1 MRKWKQRCSVILGL
15 TVLGFANLVEVVTP
29 FVETTKVYAQEK
41 EDGYSNSLKFSGT
54 ATTSKS
60 QVTYHDPMDLIQII
74 DLSGSLS
81 DSEFERANGVAGGRK
96 QQINDMI
103 YVIENKLTDEDHVM
117 LAFYGTNTE
126 DSYKIGDREGSDITR
141 LLTKKEAIDL
151 LKELN
156 SNEEVHSMS
165 LSSSLIYSYV
175 SPLLESKKYS
185 VSKNFPIGTGF
196 EDVYKAQPNRNKQVS
211 VLQFTDDWT
220 VSSGTNENIDTS
232 FADWAKSNAK
242 TFMTVIDSVNGRNTL
257 SVSQLEKAGHPNI
270 KVFTKLD
277 TPNRQEDIAKLFE
290 STALVVVNKTVKQKG
305 TVSISP
311 EADLTLTSA
320 ELVSPNGQKTPLTI
334 TNNTVSW
341 SGDLDNGSYTVNY
354 TFTGTPSVE
363 RSIRSSVTVD
373 GKKVDEKINTLRP
386 EKIAFE
392 TKYEEDPSLAA
403 GQEKEK
409 QAGSEGS
416 QLVSL
421 KDGKVISTTITKP
434 KVDRIVLRG
443 TKGSDVE
450 VKTEDIPFNTTYTE
464 DPELEIGQTK
474 VVTEGAVGQ
483 KEITKTYVT
492 QSGKRVGEPAITEKI
507 LKKAVDKVIAKGTKG
522 QDVDVAESDIAF
534 KTVYTED
541 PELEFGQEKI
551 VTEGVLGVKRTT
563 KTYVTQKG
571 VRTKDEPSIKEE
583 VLKEAV
589 DKVVARGSKPAV
601 ATKELDYKTTYVEDK
616 ESEAGKKT
624 VVTKGSKGH
633 EISTVT
639 HSFNS
644 ETGEVTANE
653 PKVEKTESVDEVIS
667 VGTKP
672 VVTTKDLD
680 YKTKYV
686 EDKES
691 EAGKKTVVTKGSKG
705 HETTT
710 ITYSFNSETG
720 EVTANEPKV
729 EKTESVDEVISVGT
743 KPVVTTKDLD
753 YKTKYVEDKESEAG
767 KKTVVTK
774 GSKGH
779 ETTTIT
785 YSFNSETGEVTANE
799 PKVEKTESVDEVIS
813 VGTKPKVEIM
823 ETEFKTEKRENK
835 DLKKGEEKIIQ
846 AGVKGRETITTTYYL
861 DPDTGEVKENKP
873 SLEKVDPVNEI
884 IEVGTQAEK
893 VLPNTGTSLSN
904 FLTLTG
910 MIGIV
915 LGISVIIYRKLNK
928 K

>member
-1 MRKWKQRCSVILGL
+1 MKKWKQRCSVILGL
-15 TVLGFANLVEVVTP
+15 AVLGFANLVEVVTP
-29 FVETTKVYAQEK
+29 FVEPTSVYAQEN
-41 EDGYSNSLKFSGT
+41 SNVNGNTLTFT
-54 ATTSKS
+54 AKSREEIIHTTEKKIK
-60 QVTYHDPMDLIQII
+60 PMDLLVVLDFSSSNTNNITKIFS
-74 DLSGSLS
+74 DLKSLAS
-81 DSEFERANGVAGGRK
+81 T
-96 QQINDMI
+96 
-103 YVIENKLTDEDHVM
+103 LTDKDQIW
-117 LAFYGTNTE
+117 LF
-126 DSYKIGDREGSDITR
+126 SYYINSSNSYTADRYEITSGKPLSKTVLIR
-141 LLTKKEAIDL
+141 LLEEASSISSLKDL
-151 LKELN
+151 LKKNGFNVNGDSFGKGFSEIY
-156 SNEEVHSMS
+156 NE
-165 LSSSLIYSYV
+165 YTGKKNSYV
-175 SPLLESKKYS
+175 ST
-185 VSKNFPIGTGF
+185 I
-196 EDVYKAQPNRNKQVS
+196 
-211 VLQFTDDWT
+211 QFTDEWQDD
-220 VSSGTNENIDTS
+220 EEIDVQY
-232 FADWAKSNAK
+232 ANWAKNHAK
-242 TFMTVIDSVNGRNTL
+242 TFYTVTYNANEGSHSV
-257 SVSQLEKAGHPNI
+257 EAMKAAGHNNI
-270 KVFTKLD
+270 FISDASTNELERQKAINAQFAKTAVEEIKEEKV
-277 TPNRQEDIAKLFE
+277 
-290 STALVVVNKTVKQKG
+290 SVKQKG
-305 TVSISP
+305 TVSITP

-341 SGDLDNGSYTVNY
+341 SGDLDNGSYTVHY

-450 VKTEDIPFNTTYTE
+450 VKTEDIPFNKTYTE

-492 QSGKRVGEPAITEKI
+492 QSGKRVGEPAVTEKI

-589 DKVVARGSKPAV
+589 DKVVARGSKSAV

-616 ESEAGKKT
+616 DSEAGKKT

-633 EISTVT
+633 ETSTVT
-639 HSFNS
+639 YSFNS

-653 PKVEKTESVDEVIS
+653 PKVEKTESVAEVIS
-667 VGTKP
+667 VGTKS

-680 YKTKYV
+680 YKTTYV

-774 GSKGH
+774 GRKGH
-779 ETTTIT
+779 ERTTVT

-799 PKVEKTESVDEVIS
+799 PKVEKTESVAEVIS

-873 SLEKVDPVNEI
+873 TLEKVDPVNEI

>member
-29 FVETTKVYAQEK
+29 FVETTKVYAQEN
-41 EDGYSNSLKFSGT
+41 SNVNGNTLTFT
-54 ATTSKS
+54 AKSREEINRTTEKKIK
-60 QVTYHDPMDLIQII
+60 PMDLLVLLDFSPSNNSNITKMFS
-74 DLSGSLS
+74 DLKSLVS
-81 DSEFERANGVAGGRK
+81 TMS
-96 QQINDMI
+96 
-103 YVIENKLTDEDHVM
+103 DEDQIWLFSYDM
-117 LAFYGTNTE
+117 NFK
-126 DSYKIGDREGSDITR
+126 DSYKAKRSEIASGKPMNKKNLIN
-141 LLTKKEAIDL
+141 LLEN
-151 LKELN
+151 KEL
-156 SNEEVHSMS
+156 SF
-165 LSSSLIYSYV
+165 LSRDTAAYKFKDLFKTEGWNVSGDSIGKDFSEIYNNYSGKKNSYV
-175 SPLLESKKYS
+175 ST
-185 VSKNFPIGTGF
+185 I
-196 EDVYKAQPNRNKQVS
+196 
-211 VLQFTDDWT
+211 QFTDEWQGD
-220 VSSGTNENIDTS
+220 EKIDVQY
-232 FADWAKSNAK
+232 ANWAKNHAK
-242 TFMTVIDSVNGRNTL
+242 TFYTVTYNANESSYSV
-257 SVSQLEKAGHPNI
+257 EAMKAAGHNNI
-270 KVFTKLD
+270 FISGYST
-277 TPNRQEDIAKLFE
+277 NESERQKAINAQFAK
-290 STALVVVNKTVKQKG
+290 TAVEEIKEETVSVKQKG
-305 TVSISP
+305 TVSIIP

-392 TKYEEDPSLAA
+392 TKYEEDSSLAT

-492 QSGKRVGEPAITEKI
+492 QSGKRVGDPAVTEKI

-583 VLKEAV
+583 VVKEAV
-589 DKVVARGSKPAV
+589 DKVVARGSKSAV
-601 ATKELDYKTTYVEDK
+601 ATKE
-616 ESEAGKKT
+616 
-624 VVTKGSKGH
+624 
-633 EISTVT
+633 
-639 HSFNS
+639 
-644 ETGEVTANE
+644 
-653 PKVEKTESVDEVIS
+653 
-667 VGTKP
+667 
-672 VVTTKDLD
+672 LD

-705 HETTT
+705 HETST

-720 EVTANEPKV
+720 EVTASEPKV
-729 EKTESVDEVISVGT
+729 EKN
-743 KPVVTTKDLD
+743 K
-753 YKTKYVEDKESEAG
+753 
-767 KKTVVTK
+767 
-774 GSKGH
+774 
-779 ETTTIT
+779 
-785 YSFNSETGEVTANE
+785 
-799 PKVEKTESVDEVIS
+799 SVDEVIS
-813 VGTKPKVEIM
+813 VGTKPKVEM
-823 ETEFKTEKRENK
+823 RETEFKTEKRENK

-846 AGVKGRETITTTYYL
+846 VGVKGKETITTTYSL
-861 DPDTGEVKENKP
+861 NPDTGEVKENKP

-884 IEVGTQAEK
+884 IEVGTKVEK

-910 MIGIV
+910 IVGIA

>member
-1 MRKWKQRCSVILGL
+1 MRKWKQSCSVILGL

-29 FVETTKVYAQEK
+29 FVETTKVYAQEN
-41 EDGYSNSLKFSGT
+41 SNVNGNTLTFT
-54 ATTSKS
+54 AKSREEINRTTEKKIK
-60 QVTYHDPMDLIQII
+60 PMDLLVVL
-74 DLSGSLS
+74 DFSGSNS
-81 DSEFERANGVAGGRK
+81 DNITKMFSDLKSLVST
-96 QQINDMI
+96 MS
-103 YVIENKLTDEDHVM
+103 DEDQIWLFSYDM
-117 LAFYGTNTE
+117 NEA
-126 DSYKIGDREGSDITR
+126 DSYKAKKSEIASGKPMNKKNLINLLENKKLSFSFLGSTAAYKFKDLFRTEGWNVTEESIGKDFSEIYNNYSG
-141 LLTKKEAIDL
+141 KK
-151 LKELN
+151 N
-156 SNEEVHSMS
+156 
-165 LSSSLIYSYV
+165 SYV
-175 SPLLESKKYS
+175 ST
-185 VSKNFPIGTGF
+185 I
-196 EDVYKAQPNRNKQVS
+196 
-211 VLQFTDDWT
+211 QFTDEWMISET
-220 VSSGTNENIDTS
+220 IDIQYAT
-232 FADWAKSNAK
+232 WAKNHAK
-242 TFMTVIDSVNGRNTL
+242 TFYTVTYNANESSRSVEVMRA
-257 SVSQLEKAGHPNI
+257 AGHNNI
-270 KVFTKLD
+270 FISNAST
-277 TPNRQEDIAKLFE
+277 NE
-290 STALVVVNKTVKQKG
+290 STNESERQKAINAQFAKTAVEEIKEEKVSVKQKG

-392 TKYEEDPSLAA
+392 TKYEEEPSLAA

-492 QSGKRVGEPAITEKI
+492 QSGKRVGDPAVTEKI

-551 VTEGVLGVKRTT
+551 VTEGVVGVKRTT

-589 DKVVARGSKPAV
+589 DKVVARGSKSAV
-601 ATKELDYKTTYVEDK
+601 ATKE
-616 ESEAGKKT
+616 
-624 VVTKGSKGH
+624 
-633 EISTVT
+633 
-639 HSFNS
+639 
-644 ETGEVTANE
+644 
-653 PKVEKTESVDEVIS
+653 
-667 VGTKP
+667 
-672 VVTTKDLD
+672 
-680 YKTKYV
+680 
-686 EDKES
+686 
-691 EAGKKTVVTKGSKG
+691 
-705 HETTT
+705 
-710 ITYSFNSETG
+710 
-720 EVTANEPKV
+720 
-729 EKTESVDEVISVGT
+729 
-743 KPVVTTKDLD
+743 LD

-884 IEVGTQAEK
+884 IEVGTKAEK

>member
-1 MRKWKQRCSVILGL
+1 MKKWKQRCSVILGL
-15 TVLGFANLVEVVTP
+15 AVLGFANLVEVVTP
-29 FVETTKVYAQEK
+29 LVETTRVYAQEN
-41 EDGYSNSLKFSGT
+41 SNVNGNTLTFTAKSREEINRTTEKKLK
-54 ATTSKS
+54 
-60 QVTYHDPMDLIQII
+60 PMDLLVVL
-74 DLSGSLS
+74 DFSGSNRGNITKIFLDLKSLVSTMSDEDQIWLFSYDENQS
-81 DSEFERANGVAGGRK
+81 DSYKAQRSEIASGKPMNK
-96 QQINDMI
+96 KNLIKLL
-103 YVIENKLTDEDHVM
+103 ENEQPDTFKALFKKEDWNV
-117 LAFYGTNTE
+117 TE
-126 DSYKIGDREGSDITR
+126 DSIGKGFSEIYDNYSG
-141 LLTKKEAIDL
+141 KK
-151 LKELN
+151 N
-156 SNEEVHSMS
+156 
-165 LSSSLIYSYV
+165 SYV
-175 SPLLESKKYS
+175 ST
-185 VSKNFPIGTGF
+185 I
-196 EDVYKAQPNRNKQVS
+196 
-211 VLQFTDDWT
+211 QFTDGWVNDET
-220 VSSGTNENIDTS
+220 IDVKYAT
-232 FADWAKSNAK
+232 WAKNHAK
-242 TFMTVIDSVNGRNTL
+242 TFYTVTYDANEGSHSVE
-257 SVSQLEKAGHPNI
+257 SMKAAGHNNI
-270 KVFTKLD
+270 FISNASTNESERQKAINAQFAKTAVEEIKEEKV
-277 TPNRQEDIAKLFE
+277 
-290 STALVVVNKTVKQKG
+290 SVKQKG

-492 QSGKRVGEPAITEKI
+492 QSGKRVGEPVTTEKI

-534 KTVYTED
+534 KTIYTED

-551 VTEGVLGVKRTT
+551 VTEGVVGVKRTT

-589 DKVVARGSKPAV
+589 DKVVARGSKAAV
-601 ATKELDYKTTYVEDK
+601 ATKK
-616 ESEAGKKT
+616 
-624 VVTKGSKGH
+624 
-633 EISTVT
+633 
-639 HSFNS
+639 
-644 ETGEVTANE
+644 
-653 PKVEKTESVDEVIS
+653 
-667 VGTKP
+667 
-672 VVTTKDLD
+672 LD

-813 VGTKPKVEIM
+813 VGIKPKVEIR

-861 DPDTGEVKENKP
+861 DPDTGEVKEDKP

-884 IEVGTQAEK
+884 IEVGTKVEK

-910 MIGIV
+910 MTGIV

>member
-1 MRKWKQRCSVILGL
+1 MKKWKKRFSVILGL
-15 TVLGFANLVEVVTP
+15 AVLGFPNLVEVVTP

-54 ATTSKS
+54 TTTSKS

-165 LSSSLIYSYV
+165 LSSSLISSYV

-196 EDVYKAQPNRNKQVS
+196 EDVYKAQTNKNKQVS
-211 VLQFTDDWT
+211 VLQFTDDW
-220 VSSGTNENIDTS
+220 SSYYTHENIDTS

-242 TFMTVIDSVNGRNTL
+242 TFMTVIDSKDGKNTN
-257 SVSQLEKAGHPNI
+257 SYEQLVKAGHPNI

-290 STALVVVNKTVKQKG
+290 STALVVVNKTIKQKG

-450 VKTEDIPFNTTYTE
+450 VKTEDIPFKTTYTE

-492 QSGKRVGEPAITEKI
+492 QSGKRVGDPAVTEKI

-551 VTEGVLGVKRTT
+551 VTEGVVGVKRTT

-589 DKVVARGSKPAV
+589 DKVVARGSKSAV

-633 EISTVT
+633 ETSTVN
-639 HSFNS
+639 HSFNA

-672 VVTTKDLD
+672 VVTTKELD

-686 EDKES
+686 EDKDS

-729 EKTESVDEVISVGT
+729 EKTEPI
-743 KPVVTTKDLD
+743 
-753 YKTKYVEDKESEAG
+753 
-767 KKTVVTK
+767 
-774 GSKGH
+774 
-779 ETTTIT
+779 
-785 YSFNSETGEVTANE
+785 
-799 PKVEKTESVDEVIS
+799 DEVIS

-861 DPDTGEVKENKP
+861 DPDTGDVKENKP

-910 MIGIV
+910 IIGIA

>member
-1 MRKWKQRCSVILGL
+1 MKKWKKRFSVILGL
-15 TVLGFANLVEVVTP
+15 AVLGFPNLVEVVTP
-29 FVETTKVYAQEK
+29 FVETTKVYAQQK

-165 LSSSLIYSYV
+165 LSSSLISSYV

-185 VSKNFPIGTGF
+185 VSKNFPLGTGF
-196 EDVYKAQPNRNKQVS
+196 EDVYKAQSNRNKQVS

-220 VSSGTNENIDTS
+220 SISGTNENIDTS
-232 FADWAKSNAK
+232 FAEWAKKNAK

-290 STALVVVNKTVKQKG
+290 STALVVVNKTIKQKG
-305 TVSISP
+305 TVSINP

-334 TNNTVSW
+334 TKNTVSW

-392 TKYEEDPSLAA
+392 TKYEEDSSLAT

-474 VVTEGAVGQ
+474 VVTEGAIGQ
-483 KEITKTYVT
+483 KEITKTYIT
-492 QSGKRVGEPAITEKI
+492 QSGKRVGEPVSTEKI

-551 VTEGVLGVKRTT
+551 LTEGVVGVKRTT

-583 VLKEAV
+583 IVKEAV
-589 DKVVARGSKPAV
+589 DKVVARGSKEAV
-601 ATKELDYKTTYVEDK
+601 ATKELDYKTKYVEDK

-633 EISTVT
+633 ETTTVT

-667 VGTKP
+667 VGTKS

-710 ITYSFNSETG
+710 
-720 EVTANEPKV
+720 VT
-729 EKTESVDEVISVGT
+729 
-743 KPVVTTKDLD
+743 
-753 YKTKYVEDKESEAG
+753 
-767 KKTVVTK
+767 
-774 GSKGH
+774 H
-779 ETTTIT
+779 
-785 YSFNSETGEVTANE
+785 SFNSETGEVTANE

-813 VGTKPKVEIM
+813 VGTKPKVEIR

-846 AGVKGRETITTTYYL
+846 AGVKGRETVTTTYYL
-861 DPDTGEVKENKP
+861 NPDTGEVKENKP

>member
-15 TVLGFANLVEVVTP
+15 AVLGFANLVEVVTP
-29 FVETTKVYAQEK
+29 FVETTRVYAQENSNINGNTLTFTAK
-41 EDGYSNSLKFSGT
+41 SREEINRTTEKKIKPMDLLVVIDFSDSMSNHFTKMISDLKSLVSTMSDEDQIWLFSYRENRDVSYIVTQDQIASGKPMDKTVLLRLLEGTPSMSSLKDSFKKTDFNVNADSVGKGFSEIYDNYSGKKNSYVST
-54 ATTSKS
+54 IQFTDEWVFSETIDIKYATWAKNHAKTFYTVTYYPNNINANQVGQSVRVMRAAGHNNIFIATTS
-60 QVTYHDPMDLIQII
+60 IN
-74 DLSGSLS
+74 
-81 DSEFERANGVAGGRK
+81 DSERHKA
-96 QQINDMI
+96 IND
-103 YVIENKLTDEDHVM
+103 
-117 LAFYGTNTE
+117 
-126 DSYKIGDREGSDITR
+126 
-141 LLTKKEAIDL
+141 
-151 LKELN
+151 
-156 SNEEVHSMS
+156 
-165 LSSSLIYSYV
+165 
-175 SPLLESKKYS
+175 
-185 VSKNFPIGTGF
+185 
-196 EDVYKAQPNRNKQVS
+196 
-211 VLQFTDDWT
+211 QF
-220 VSSGTNENIDTS
+220 
-232 FADWAKSNAK
+232 AK
-242 TFMTVIDSVNGRNTL
+242 TAVEEIKEEK
-257 SVSQLEKAGHPNI
+257 VS
-270 KVFTKLD
+270 
-277 TPNRQEDIAKLFE
+277 
-290 STALVVVNKTVKQKG
+290 VKQKG

-334 TNNTVSW
+334 TDNTVSW
-341 SGDLDNGSYTVNY
+341 SGDLDDGSYTVHY

-443 TKGSDVE
+443 
-450 VKTEDIPFNTTYTE
+450 
-464 DPELEIGQTK
+464 
-474 VVTEGAVGQ
+474 
-483 KEITKTYVT
+483 
-492 QSGKRVGEPAITEKI
+492 
-507 LKKAVDKVIAKGTKG
+507 
-522 QDVDVAESDIAF
+522 
-534 KTVYTED
+534 
-541 PELEFGQEKI
+541 
-551 VTEGVLGVKRTT
+551 
-563 KTYVTQKG
+563 
-571 VRTKDEPSIKEE
+571 
-583 VLKEAV
+583 
-589 DKVVARGSKPAV
+589 SKSAV

-633 EISTVT
+633 ETSTIT
-639 HSFNS
+639 YSFNS
-644 ETGEVTANE
+644 ETGEVTPNE

-680 YKTKYV
+680 YKTTYV
-686 EDKES
+686 EDK
-691 EAGKKTVVTKGSKG
+691 
-705 HETTT
+705 
-710 ITYSFNSETG
+710 
-720 EVTANEPKV
+720 
-729 EKTESVDEVISVGT
+729 D
-743 KPVVTTKDLD
+743 
-753 YKTKYVEDKESEAG
+753 SEAG

-835 DLKKGEEKIIQ
+835 DLKKGEEKIVQ

-884 IEVGTQAEK
+884 IEVGTKVEK

-910 MIGIV
+910 IIGIA
-915 LGISVIIYRKLNK
+915 LGISVITYRKLK
-928 K
+928 KK

>member
-1 MRKWKQRCSVILGL
+1 MRKWKQSCSVILGL
-15 TVLGFANLVEVVTP
+15 AVLGFANLVEVVTP
-29 FVETTKVYAQEK
+29 FVETTKVYAQEN
-41 EDGYSNSLKFSGT
+41 SNVNGNTLTFT
-54 ATTSKS
+54 AKSREEINRTTEKKIK
-60 QVTYHDPMDLIQII
+60 PMDLLVLL
-74 DLSGSLS
+74 DFSPSNEYNFTKMLS
-81 DSEFERANGVAGGRK
+81 DLKSL
-96 QQINDMI
+96 ISTMS
-103 YVIENKLTDEDHVM
+103 DEDQIW
-117 LAFYGTNTE
+117 LFSYGGNYS
-126 DSYKIGDREGSDITR
+126 DSYKAQDIGIASRKPMNKKNLIK
-141 LLTKKEAIDL
+141 LLENKQIKRYDFIDL
-151 LKELN
+151 FRKEGWN
-156 SNEEVHSMS
+156 ISEDSIGKDFSE
-165 LSSSLIYSYV
+165 IYDNYSGKKNSYV
-175 SPLLESKKYS
+175 ST
-185 VSKNFPIGTGF
+185 I
-196 EDVYKAQPNRNKQVS
+196 
-211 VLQFTDDWT
+211 QFTDDWMST
-220 VSSGTNENIDTS
+220 ETIDIHYAT
-232 FADWAKSNAK
+232 WAKNHAK
-242 TFMTVIDSVNGRNTL
+242 TFYTVTYDANEGSHSVE
-257 SVSQLEKAGHPNI
+257 VMKAAGHNNI
-270 KVFTKLD
+270 FISNDSTNESERQKAINAQFAKTAVEEIKEEKV
-277 TPNRQEDIAKLFE
+277 
-290 STALVVVNKTVKQKG
+290 SVKQKG

-464 DPELEIGQTK
+464 DPELE
-474 VVTEGAVGQ
+474 
-483 KEITKTYVT
+483 
-492 QSGKRVGEPAITEKI
+492 
-507 LKKAVDKVIAKGTKG
+507 
-522 QDVDVAESDIAF
+522 
-534 KTVYTED
+534 
-541 PELEFGQEKI
+541 FGQEKI
-551 VTEGVLGVKRTT
+551 VTEGVVGVKRTT

-589 DKVVARGSKPAV
+589 DKVVARGSKSAV
-601 ATKELDYKTTYVEDK
+601 ATKKLDYKTT
-616 ESEAGKKT
+616 
-624 VVTKGSKGH
+624 
-633 EISTVT
+633 
-639 HSFNS
+639 
-644 ETGEVTANE
+644 
-653 PKVEKTESVDEVIS
+653 
-667 VGTKP
+667 
-672 VVTTKDLD
+672 
-680 YKTKYV
+680 YV

-720 EVTANEPKV
+720 EV
-729 EKTESVDEVISVGT
+729 I
-743 KPVVTTKDLD
+743 
-753 YKTKYVEDKESEAG
+753 
-767 KKTVVTK
+767 
-774 GSKGH
+774 
-779 ETTTIT
+779 
-785 YSFNSETGEVTANE
+785 ANE

-861 DPDTGEVKENKP
+861 NPDTGEIKENKP

-884 IEVGTQAEK
+884 IEVGTKVEK

-910 MIGIV
+910 IVGIA

>member
-1 MRKWKQRCSVILGL
+1 MRKWKQSCSVILGL

-29 FVETTKVYAQEK
+29 FVESTKVYAQEK

-54 ATTSKS
+54 TTTSKS

-81 DSEFERANGVAGGRK
+81 DFEFERANGVAGGRK

-126 DSYKIGDREGSDITR
+126 DSYVTGDREGSDITR

-156 SNEEVHSMS
+156 SNKEVHSMS
-165 LSSSLIYSYV
+165 LSSSLIRSYV

-242 TFMTVIDSVNGRNTL
+242 TFMTVVDSVVGNDAL
-257 SVSQLEKAGHPNI
+257 SVRQLKKAGHPNI

-320 ELVSPNGQKTPLTI
+320 ELVSPNGQKTLLTI

-492 QSGKRVGEPAITEKI
+492 QSGKRVGDPAVTEKI

-541 PELEFGQEKI
+541 PALEFGQEKI
-551 VTEGVLGVKRTT
+551 VTEGVVGVKRTT

-589 DKVVARGSKPAV
+589 DKVVARGSKSAV

-616 ESEAGKKT
+616 
-624 VVTKGSKGH
+624 
-633 EISTVT
+633 
-639 HSFNS
+639 
-644 ETGEVTANE
+644 
-653 PKVEKTESVDEVIS
+653 D
-667 VGTKP
+667 
-672 VVTTKDLD
+672 
-680 YKTKYV
+680 
-686 EDKES
+686 S

-705 HETTT
+705 HETST

-799 PKVEKTESVDEVIS
+799 PKVEKTEPVDEVIS

-835 DLKKGEEKIIQ
+835 
-846 AGVKGRETITTTYYL
+846 
-861 DPDTGEVKENKP
+861 N
-873 SLEKVDPVNEI
+873 
-884 IEVGTQAEK
+884 
-893 VLPNTGTSLSN
+893 
-904 FLTLTG
+904 
-910 MIGIV
+910 
-915 LGISVIIYRKLNK
+915 
-928 K
+928 

>member
-1 MRKWKQRCSVILGL
+1 MKKWKKRFSVILGL
-15 TVLGFANLVEVVTP
+15 AVLGFPNLVEVVTP

-54 ATTSKS
+54 TTTSKS

-165 LSSSLIYSYV
+165 LSSSLISSYV

-196 EDVYKAQPNRNKQVS
+196 EDVYKAQTNKNKQVS
-211 VLQFTDDWT
+211 VLQFTDDW
-220 VSSGTNENIDTS
+220 SSYYTHENIDTS

-242 TFMTVIDSVNGRNTL
+242 TFMTVIDSKDGKNTN
-257 SVSQLEKAGHPNI
+257 SYEQLVKAGHPNI

-290 STALVVVNKTVKQKG
+290 STALVVVNKTIKQKG

-450 VKTEDIPFNTTYTE
+450 VKTEDIPFKTTYTE

-492 QSGKRVGEPAITEKI
+492 QSGKRVGDPAVTEKI

-589 DKVVARGSKPAV
+589 DKVVARGSKSAV

-633 EISTVT
+633 ETSTVT
-639 HSFNS
+639 HSFNA

-672 VVTTKDLD
+672 VVTTKELD
-680 YKTKYV
+680 YKTKYI
-686 EDKES
+686 EDKDS

-710 ITYSFNSETG
+710 ITYSFNSE
-720 EVTANEPKV
+720 
-729 EKTESVDEVISVGT
+729 I
-743 KPVVTTKDLD
+743 
-753 YKTKYVEDKESEAG
+753 
-767 KKTVVTK
+767 
-774 GSKGH
+774 
-779 ETTTIT
+779 
-785 YSFNSETGEVTANE
+785 GEVTANE

-813 VGTKPKVEIM
+813 VGTKPKVEIR

-873 SLEKVDPVNEI
+873 TLEKVDPVNEI
-884 IEVGTQAEK
+884 IEVGTQVEK

-910 MIGIV
+910 MIGIA

>member
-29 FVETTKVYAQEK
+29 FVEPTKVYAQEN
-41 EDGYSNSLKFSGT
+41 SNVNGNTLTFT
-54 ATTSKS
+54 AKSREEINRTTEKKIK
-60 QVTYHDPMDLIQII
+60 PMDLLVVL
-74 DLSGSLS
+74 DFSGSNNDNITKMFS
-81 DSEFERANGVAGGRK
+81 DLKSLVST
-96 QQINDMI
+96 MS
-103 YVIENKLTDEDHVM
+103 DEDQIW
-117 LAFYGTNTE
+117 LFSYDTNSE
-126 DSYKIGDREGSDITR
+126 DSYKAKKSEIASGKPMNKKNLINLLENKKLSFSFLGSTAAYKFKDLFRTEGWNVTEESIGKDFSEIYNNYSG
-141 LLTKKEAIDL
+141 KK
-151 LKELN
+151 N
-156 SNEEVHSMS
+156 
-165 LSSSLIYSYV
+165 SYV
-175 SPLLESKKYS
+175 ST
-185 VSKNFPIGTGF
+185 I
-196 EDVYKAQPNRNKQVS
+196 
-211 VLQFTDDWT
+211 QFTDEWMISET
-220 VSSGTNENIDTS
+220 IDIQYAT
-232 FADWAKSNAK
+232 WAKNHAK
-242 TFMTVIDSVNGRNTL
+242 TFYTVTYNANESSHSV
-257 SVSQLEKAGHPNI
+257 EAMKAAGHNNI
-270 KVFTKLD
+270 FISNDSTNESERQKAINAQFAKTAVEEIKEEKV
-277 TPNRQEDIAKLFE
+277 
-290 STALVVVNKTVKQKG
+290 SVKQKG

-421 KDGKVISTTITKP
+421 KDGKVISTIITKP

-492 QSGKRVGEPAITEKI
+492 QSGKRVGEPAVTEKI

-534 KTVYTED
+534 KTIYTED

-551 VTEGVLGVKRTT
+551 VTEGVVGVKRTT

-589 DKVVARGSKPAV
+589 DKVVARGSKSA
-601 ATKELDYKTTYVEDK
+601 
-616 ESEAGKKT
+616 
-624 VVTKGSKGH
+624 
-633 EISTVT
+633 
-639 HSFNS
+639 
-644 ETGEVTANE
+644 
-653 PKVEKTESVDEVIS
+653 
-667 VGTKP
+667 
-672 VVTTKDLD
+672 VTTKDLD

-686 EDKES
+686 EDKDS

-705 HETTT
+705 HET
-710 ITYSFNSETG
+710 S
-720 EVTANEPKV
+720 
-729 EKTESVDEVISVGT
+729 
-743 KPVVTTKDLD
+743 
-753 YKTKYVEDKESEAG
+753 
-767 KKTVVTK
+767 
-774 GSKGH
+774 
-779 ETTTIT
+779 TIT

-813 VGTKPKVEIM
+813 VGTKPKVEIR

-861 DPDTGEVKENKP
+861 NPDTGEVKENKP

>member
-1 MRKWKQRCSVILGL
+1 MRKWKQSCSVILGL

-29 FVETTKVYAQEK
+29 FVESTKVYAQEK

-54 ATTSKS
+54 TTTSKS

-81 DSEFERANGVAGGRK
+81 DFEFERANGVAGGRK

-126 DSYKIGDREGSDITR
+126 DSYVTGDREGSDITR

-156 SNEEVHSMS
+156 SNKEVHSMS
-165 LSSSLIYSYV
+165 LSSSLIRSYV

-242 TFMTVIDSVNGRNTL
+242 TFMTVVDSVVGNDAL
-257 SVSQLEKAGHPNI
+257 SVRQLKKAGHPNI

-320 ELVSPNGQKTPLTI
+320 ELVSPNGQKTLLTI

-492 QSGKRVGEPAITEKI
+492 QSGKRVGDPAVTEKI

-541 PELEFGQEKI
+541 PALEFGQEKI
-551 VTEGVLGVKRTT
+551 VTEGVVGVKRTT

-589 DKVVARGSKPAV
+589 DKVVARGSKSAV

-616 ESEAGKKT
+616 
-624 VVTKGSKGH
+624 
-633 EISTVT
+633 
-639 HSFNS
+639 
-644 ETGEVTANE
+644 
-653 PKVEKTESVDEVIS
+653 D
-667 VGTKP
+667 
-672 VVTTKDLD
+672 
-680 YKTKYV
+680 
-686 EDKES
+686 S

-705 HETTT
+705 HETST

-799 PKVEKTESVDEVIS
+799 PKVEKTESVDE
-813 VGTKPKVEIM
+813 
-823 ETEFKTEKRENK
+823 
-835 DLKKGEEKIIQ
+835 
-846 AGVKGRETITTTYYL
+846 
-861 DPDTGEVKENKP
+861 
-873 SLEKVDPVNEI
+873 
-884 IEVGTQAEK
+884 
-893 VLPNTGTSLSN
+893 
-904 FLTLTG
+904 
-910 MIGIV
+910 
-915 LGISVIIYRKLNK
+915 
-928 K
+928 

>member
-1 MRKWKQRCSVILGL
+1 MKKWKKRCSVILGL
-15 TVLGFANLVEVVTP
+15 VVLGFTNLVEVVTP
-29 FVETTKVYAQEK
+29 FVETTRVYAQEK
-41 EDGYSNSLKFSGT
+41 EGGYSNSLKFSGT
-54 ATTSKS
+54 TTTSKS

-103 YVIENKLTDEDHVM
+103 YVIENKLMDEDHVM

-165 LSSSLIYSYV
+165 LSSSLISSYV

-196 EDVYKAQPNRNKQVS
+196 EDVYKAQTNKHKQVS
-211 VLQFTDDWT
+211 VLQFTDDW
-220 VSSGTNENIDTS
+220 SSYYTHENIDTS

-242 TFMTVIDSVNGRNTL
+242 TFMTVIDSKDGKNTN
-257 SVSQLEKAGHPNI
+257 SYEQLVKAGHPNI

-320 ELVSPNGQKTPLTI
+320 ELVSPNGQKIPLTI

-392 TKYEEDPSLAA
+392 TKYEEAPSLAA

-483 KEITKTYVT
+483 KEITKIYVT
-492 QSGKRVGEPAITEKI
+492 QSGKRVGDPAVTEKI

-522 QDVDVAESDIAF
+522 QDVDVVESDIAF

-571 VRTKDEPSIKEE
+571 VRTKDKPSIKEE

-633 EISTVT
+633 ETTTVT

-644 ETGEVTANE
+644 ETGEVTAN
-653 PKVEKTESVDEVIS
+653 D
-667 VGTKP
+667 
-672 VVTTKDLD
+672 
-680 YKTKYV
+680 
-686 EDKES
+686 
-691 EAGKKTVVTKGSKG
+691 
-705 HETTT
+705 
-710 ITYSFNSETG
+710 
-720 EVTANEPKV
+720 PKV

-861 DPDTGEVKENKP
+861 DPDTGEIKENKP

>member
-15 TVLGFANLVEVVTP
+15 AVLGFANLVEVVTP

-54 ATTSKS
+54 TTTSKS

-165 LSSSLIYSYV
+165 LSSSLISSYV

-196 EDVYKAQPNRNKQVS
+196 EDVYKAQTNKNKQVS
-211 VLQFTDDWT
+211 VLQFTDDW
-220 VSSGTNENIDTS
+220 SSYYTHENIDTS

-242 TFMTVIDSVNGRNTL
+242 TFMTVIDSKDGKNTN
-257 SVSQLEKAGHPNI
+257 SYEQLVKAGHPNI

-492 QSGKRVGEPAITEKI
+492 QSGKRVGDPAVTEKI

-551 VTEGVLGVKRTT
+551 VTEGVLGIKRTT

-589 DKVVARGSKPAV
+589 DKVVARGSKSAV

-633 EISTVT
+633 ETTTVT
-639 HSFNS
+639 H
-644 ETGEVTANE
+644 
-653 PKVEKTESVDEVIS
+653 
-667 VGTKP
+667 
-672 VVTTKDLD
+672 
-680 YKTKYV
+680 
-686 EDKES
+686 
-691 EAGKKTVVTKGSKG
+691 
-705 HETTT
+705 
-710 ITYSFNSETG
+710 SFNSETG

-823 ETEFKTEKRENK
+823 ETEFKSEKRENK
-835 DLKKGEEKIIQ
+835 NLKKGEEKIIQ

-910 MIGIV
+910 IIGIA

>member
-1 MRKWKQRCSVILGL
+1 MRKWKQSCSVILGL
-15 TVLGFANLVEVVTP
+15 TVLGFANLVEIVTP
-29 FVETTKVYAQEK
+29 FVETTKVYAQEN
-41 EDGYSNSLKFSGT
+41 SNVNGNTLTFT
-54 ATTSKS
+54 AKSREEINRTTEKKIK
-60 QVTYHDPMDLIQII
+60 PMDLLVVL
-74 DLSGSLS
+74 DFSGSNTANITKMFS
-81 DSEFERANGVAGGRK
+81 DLKSLVST
-96 QQINDMI
+96 MS
-103 YVIENKLTDEDHVM
+103 DEDQIW
-117 LAFYGTNTE
+117 LFSYDSNLP
-126 DSYKIGDREGSDITR
+126 DSYKVKSSVIASGIASGKPMNKKNLIKLLENKQITDQYDFQGLFRKEGWNVSEDSVGKGFSEIYDNYSG
-141 LLTKKEAIDL
+141 KK
-151 LKELN
+151 N
-156 SNEEVHSMS
+156 
-165 LSSSLIYSYV
+165 SYV
-175 SPLLESKKYS
+175 ST
-185 VSKNFPIGTGF
+185 I
-196 EDVYKAQPNRNKQVS
+196 
-211 VLQFTDDWT
+211 QFTDEWT
-220 VSSGTNENIDTS
+220 IGEEIDVQYAT
-232 FADWAKSNAK
+232 WAKNHAK
-242 TFMTVIDSVNGRNTL
+242 TFYTVTYNANESSL
-257 SVSQLEKAGHPNI
+257 SVQSMKAAGHNNI
-270 KVFTKLD
+270 FISDASTTELERQKAINAQFAKTAVEEIKEEKV
-277 TPNRQEDIAKLFE
+277 
-290 STALVVVNKTVKQKG
+290 SVKQKG

-363 RSIRSSVTVD
+363 RSIRGSVTVD

-492 QSGKRVGEPAITEKI
+492 QSGKRVGEAAVTEKI

-583 VLKEAV
+583 VVKEAV
-589 DKVVARGSKPAV
+589 DKVVARGSKAAV
-601 ATKELDYKTTYVEDK
+601 ETKELDYKTTYVEDK
-616 ESEAGKKT
+616 DSEAGKKT

-633 EISTVT
+633 ETSTVT

-653 PKVEKTESVDEVIS
+653 PKVEKTEPVDEVIS

-672 VVTTKDLD
+672 IVTTKDLD

-720 EVTANEPKV
+720 EV
-729 EKTESVDEVISVGT
+729 I
-743 KPVVTTKDLD
+743 
-753 YKTKYVEDKESEAG
+753 
-767 KKTVVTK
+767 
-774 GSKGH
+774 
-779 ETTTIT
+779 
-785 YSFNSETGEVTANE
+785 ANE

>member
-1 MRKWKQRCSVILGL
+1 MKKWKKRFSVILGL
-15 TVLGFANLVEVVTP
+15 AVLGFPNLVEVVTP

-103 YVIENKLTDEDHVM
+103 YVIESKLTDEDHVM

-156 SNEEVHSMS
+156 SNEAVHSMS
-165 LSSSLIYSYV
+165 LSSSLISSYI

-196 EDVYKAQPNRNKQVS
+196 EDVYKAQTNKNKQVS
-211 VLQFTDDWT
+211 VLQFTDDW
-220 VSSGTNENIDTS
+220 SSYYTHENIDTS

-242 TFMTVIDSVNGRNTL
+242 TFMTVIDSKDGKNTN
-257 SVSQLEKAGHPNI
+257 SYEQLVKAGHPNI

-290 STALVVVNKTVKQKG
+290 STALVVVNKTIKQKG

-421 KDGKVISTTITKP
+421 KDGKVISTTITKS

-450 VKTEDIPFNTTYTE
+450 VKTEDIPFKTTYTE

-492 QSGKRVGEPAITEKI
+492 QSGKRVGDPAVTEKI

-522 QDVDVAESDIAF
+522 QDVDVAESDVAF

-589 DKVVARGSKPAV
+589 DKVVARGSKSAV
-601 ATKELDYKTTYVEDK
+601 ATKELDYKTT
-616 ESEAGKKT
+616 
-624 VVTKGSKGH
+624 
-633 EISTVT
+633 
-639 HSFNS
+639 
-644 ETGEVTANE
+644 
-653 PKVEKTESVDEVIS
+653 
-667 VGTKP
+667 
-672 VVTTKDLD
+672 
-680 YKTKYV
+680 YV

-729 EKTESVDEVISVGT
+729 EKTESVDEVISVG
-743 KPVVTTKDLD
+743 
-753 YKTKYVEDKESEAG
+753 
-767 KKTVVTK
+767 
-774 GSKGH
+774 
-779 ETTTIT
+779 I
-785 YSFNSETGEVTANE
+785 
-799 PKVEKTESVDEVIS
+799 
-813 VGTKPKVEIM
+813 KPKVEIR
-823 ETEFKTEKRENK
+823 EIEFKTEKRENK

-910 MIGIV
+910 IIGIV

>member
-1 MRKWKQRCSVILGL
+1 MKKWKKRCIVILGL

-41 EDGYSNSLKFSGT
+41 GDGYSNSLKFSGT
-54 ATTSKS
+54 TTTSKS

-117 LAFYGTNTE
+117 LAFNGTNTE

-165 LSSSLIYSYV
+165 LSSSLISSYV

-196 EDVYKAQPNRNKQVS
+196 EDVYKAQTNKNKQVS
-211 VLQFTDDWT
+211 VLQFTDDW
-220 VSSGTNENIDTS
+220 SSYYTHENIDTS

-242 TFMTVIDSVNGRNTL
+242 TFMTVIDSKDGKNTN
-257 SVSQLEKAGHPNI
+257 SYEQLVKAGHPNI

-290 STALVVVNKTVKQKG
+290 STALVVVNKTIKQKG

-363 RSIRSSVTVD
+363 RSIRGSVTVD

-474 VVTEGAVGQ
+474 VLTEGAVGQ
-483 KEITKTYVT
+483 TEITKTYVT
-492 QSGKRVGEPAITEKI
+492 QSGKRVGDPTVTEKI

-551 VTEGVLGVKRTT
+551 VTEGVLGIKRTT

-589 DKVVARGSKPAV
+589 DKVVARGSKSAV

-633 EISTVT
+633 ETTTITY
-639 HSFNS
+639 SFNS

-653 PKVEKTESVDEVIS
+653 PKVEKTEPIDEVIS

-710 ITYSFNSETG
+710 ITYS
-720 EVTANEPKV
+720 
-729 EKTESVDEVISVGT
+729 
-743 KPVVTTKDLD
+743 L
-753 YKTKYVEDKESEAG
+753 
-767 KKTVVTK
+767 
-774 GSKGH
+774 
-779 ETTTIT
+779 
-785 YSFNSETGEVTANE
+785 NSETGEVTANE

-813 VGTKPKVEIM
+813 VGTKPKVEIR

-846 AGVKGRETITTTYYL
+846 AGVKGRETVTTTYYL
-861 DPDTGEVKENKP
+861 NPDTGEVKENKP

-884 IEVGTQAEK
+884 IEVGTQIEK

-910 MIGIV
+910 MIGIA
-915 LGISVIIYRKLNK
+915 LGISVIIYKKLNK

>member
-1 MRKWKQRCSVILGL
+1 MKKWKKRCIVILGL

-41 EDGYSNSLKFSGT
+41 GDGYSNSLKFSGT
-54 ATTSKS
+54 TTTSKS

-117 LAFYGTNTE
+117 LAFNGTNTE

-165 LSSSLIYSYV
+165 LSSSLISSYV

-196 EDVYKAQPNRNKQVS
+196 EDVYKAQTNKNKQVS
-211 VLQFTDDWT
+211 VLQFTDDW
-220 VSSGTNENIDTS
+220 SSYYTHENIDTS

-242 TFMTVIDSVNGRNTL
+242 TFMTVIDSKDGKNTN
-257 SVSQLEKAGHPNI
+257 SYEQLVKAGHPNI

-290 STALVVVNKTVKQKG
+290 STALVVVNKTIKQKG

-363 RSIRSSVTVD
+363 RSIRGSVTVD

-474 VVTEGAVGQ
+474 VLTEGAVGQ
-483 KEITKTYVT
+483 TEITKTYVT
-492 QSGKRVGEPAITEKI
+492 QSGKRVGDPTVTEKI

-551 VTEGVLGVKRTT
+551 VTEGVLGIKRTT

-589 DKVVARGSKPAV
+589 DKVVARGSKSAV
-601 ATKELDYKTTYVEDK
+601 ATKELDYKTT
-616 ESEAGKKT
+616 
-624 VVTKGSKGH
+624 
-633 EISTVT
+633 
-639 HSFNS
+639 
-644 ETGEVTANE
+644 
-653 PKVEKTESVDEVIS
+653 
-667 VGTKP
+667 
-672 VVTTKDLD
+672 
-680 YKTKYV
+680 YV

-729 EKTESVDEVISVGT
+729 EKTEPIDEVISVGT

-779 ETTTIT
+779 ETTKIT
-785 YSFNSETGEVTANE
+785 YRFNSETGEVTANE
-799 PKVEKTESVDEVIS
+799 PKIEKTESVDEVIS
-813 VGTKPKVEIM
+813 VGTKPKVEIR

-835 DLKKGEEKIIQ
+835 DLNKGEEKIIQ

-910 MIGIV
+910 IIGIV

>member
-1 MRKWKQRCSVILGL
+1 MRKWKQGCSVILGL

-29 FVETTKVYAQEK
+29 FIETTRVYAQEN
-41 EDGYSNSLKFSGT
+41 SNVNGNTLTFT
-54 ATTSKS
+54 AKSREEIIHTTEKKIK
-60 QVTYHDPMDLIQII
+60 PMDLLVVL
-74 DLSGSLS
+74 DFSGSNTDNITKMFS
-81 DSEFERANGVAGGRK
+81 DLKSLVSTMSDEDQIWLFSYDFNLPDSYKAKRSEIASGKPMNK
-96 QQINDMI
+96 KNLIKLL
-103 YVIENKLTDEDHVM
+103 ENKQPDANVFRIINEFKDLFKKEGWDV
-117 LAFYGTNTE
+117 TE
-126 DSYKIGDREGSDITR
+126 DSI
-141 LLTKKEAIDL
+141 KKGFSE
-151 LKELN
+151 
-156 SNEEVHSMS
+156 
-165 LSSSLIYSYV
+165 IYDNYSGKKNSYV
-175 SPLLESKKYS
+175 ST
-185 VSKNFPIGTGF
+185 I
-196 EDVYKAQPNRNKQVS
+196 
-211 VLQFTDDWT
+211 QFTDGWDY
-220 VSSGTNENIDTS
+220 GEKIDIQY
-232 FADWAKSNAK
+232 ANWAKNHAK
-242 TFMTVIDSVNGRNTL
+242 TFYTVTYNANERSYSVEAMKAVGHNNIFISDASTTELERQKAINDQFAKTAIEEIKEEK
-257 SVSQLEKAGHPNI
+257 VS
-270 KVFTKLD
+270 
-277 TPNRQEDIAKLFE
+277 
-290 STALVVVNKTVKQKG
+290 VKQKG

-320 ELVSPNGQKTPLTI
+320 ELVAPNGQKTPLTI

-392 TKYEEDPSLAA
+392 TKYEEDSSLAA

-416 QLVSL
+416 QLLSL

-443 TKGSDVE
+443 
-450 VKTEDIPFNTTYTE
+450 
-464 DPELEIGQTK
+464 
-474 VVTEGAVGQ
+474 
-483 KEITKTYVT
+483 
-492 QSGKRVGEPAITEKI
+492 
-507 LKKAVDKVIAKGTKG
+507 
-522 QDVDVAESDIAF
+522 
-534 KTVYTED
+534 
-541 PELEFGQEKI
+541 
-551 VTEGVLGVKRTT
+551 
-563 KTYVTQKG
+563 
-571 VRTKDEPSIKEE
+571 
-583 VLKEAV
+583 
-589 DKVVARGSKPAV
+589 SKSAV

-633 EISTVT
+633 ETSTVT
-639 HSFNS
+639 HSFNA

-672 VVTTKDLD
+672 VVTTKELD

-686 EDKES
+686 EDKDS

-705 HETTT
+705 HETSTVT
-710 ITYSFNSETG
+710 HSFN
-720 EVTANEPKV
+720 A
-729 EKTESVDEVISVGT
+729 
-743 KPVVTTKDLD
+743 
-753 YKTKYVEDKESEAG
+753 
-767 KKTVVTK
+767 
-774 GSKGH
+774 
-779 ETTTIT
+779 
-785 YSFNSETGEVTANE
+785 ETGEVTANE

-813 VGTKPKVEIM
+813 VGTKPKVEIR

-861 DPDTGEVKENKP
+861 NPDTGEVKENKP

-910 MIGIV
+910 IIGIA
-915 LGISVIIYRKLNK
+915 LGISVITYRKLK
-928 K
+928 KK

>member
-29 FVETTKVYAQEK
+29 FVETTKVYAQEN
-41 EDGYSNSLKFSGT
+41 SNVNGNTLTFT
-54 ATTSKS
+54 AKSREEINRTTEKKIK
-60 QVTYHDPMDLIQII
+60 PMDLLVLL
-74 DLSGSLS
+74 DFSPSNEYNFTKMLS
-81 DSEFERANGVAGGRK
+81 DLKSL
-96 QQINDMI
+96 ISTMS
-103 YVIENKLTDEDHVM
+103 DEDQIW
-117 LAFYGTNTE
+117 LFSYGGNYS
-126 DSYKIGDREGSDITR
+126 DSYKAQDTGIASGKPMNKKNLIK
-141 LLTKKEAIDL
+141 LLENKQIKRYDFIDL
-151 LKELN
+151 FRKEGWN
-156 SNEEVHSMS
+156 ISEDSIGKDFSE
-165 LSSSLIYSYV
+165 IYDNYSGKKNSYV
-175 SPLLESKKYS
+175 ST
-185 VSKNFPIGTGF
+185 I
-196 EDVYKAQPNRNKQVS
+196 
-211 VLQFTDDWT
+211 QFTDDWMST
-220 VSSGTNENIDTS
+220 ETIDIHYAT
-232 FADWAKSNAK
+232 WAKNHAK
-242 TFMTVIDSVNGRNTL
+242 TFYTVTYDANEGSHSVE
-257 SVSQLEKAGHPNI
+257 VMKAAGHNNI
-270 KVFTKLD
+270 FISNASTNESERQKAINAQFAKTAVEEIKEEKV
-277 TPNRQEDIAKLFE
+277 
-290 STALVVVNKTVKQKG
+290 SVKQKG

-320 ELVSPNGQKTPLTI
+320 ELISPNGQKTPLTI

-392 TKYEEDPSLAA
+392 TKYEEEPSLAA

-443 TKGSDVE
+443 
-450 VKTEDIPFNTTYTE
+450 
-464 DPELEIGQTK
+464 
-474 VVTEGAVGQ
+474 
-483 KEITKTYVT
+483 
-492 QSGKRVGEPAITEKI
+492 
-507 LKKAVDKVIAKGTKG
+507 
-522 QDVDVAESDIAF
+522 
-534 KTVYTED
+534 
-541 PELEFGQEKI
+541 
-551 VTEGVLGVKRTT
+551 
-563 KTYVTQKG
+563 
-571 VRTKDEPSIKEE
+571 
-583 VLKEAV
+583 
-589 DKVVARGSKPAV
+589 SKSAV
-601 ATKELDYKTTYVEDK
+601 ATKELDYKTT
-616 ESEAGKKT
+616 
-624 VVTKGSKGH
+624 
-633 EISTVT
+633 
-639 HSFNS
+639 
-644 ETGEVTANE
+644 
-653 PKVEKTESVDEVIS
+653 
-667 VGTKP
+667 
-672 VVTTKDLD
+672 
-680 YKTKYV
+680 
-686 EDKES
+686 
-691 EAGKKTVVTKGSKG
+691 
-705 HETTT
+705 
-710 ITYSFNSETG
+710 
-720 EVTANEPKV
+720 
-729 EKTESVDEVISVGT
+729 
-743 KPVVTTKDLD
+743 
-753 YKTKYVEDKESEAG
+753 YVEDKESEAG

-813 VGTKPKVEIM
+813 VGTKPKVEIR

-910 MIGIV
+910 IIGIA

>member
-15 TVLGFANLVEVVTP
+15 AVLGFANLVEVVTP

-54 ATTSKS
+54 TTTSKS

-126 DSYKIGDREGSDITR
+126 DSYKIGDREGSDITH

-165 LSSSLIYSYV
+165 LSSSLISSYV

-196 EDVYKAQPNRNKQVS
+196 EDVYKAQTNKNKQVS
-211 VLQFTDDWT
+211 VLQFTDDW
-220 VSSGTNENIDTS
+220 SSYYTHENIDTS

-242 TFMTVIDSVNGRNTL
+242 TFMTVIDSKDGKNTN
-257 SVSQLEKAGHPNI
+257 SYEQLVKAGHPNI

-492 QSGKRVGEPAITEKI
+492 QSGKRVGDPAVTEKI

-633 EISTVT
+633 ETTTVT

-705 HETTT
+705 HETSTV
-710 ITYSFNSETG
+710 TYSFNSETG
-720 EVTANEPKV
+720 EV
-729 EKTESVDEVISVGT
+729 I
-743 KPVVTTKDLD
+743 
-753 YKTKYVEDKESEAG
+753 
-767 KKTVVTK
+767 
-774 GSKGH
+774 
-779 ETTTIT
+779 
-785 YSFNSETGEVTANE
+785 ANE

-861 DPDTGEVKENKP
+861 NPDTGEVKENKP

>member
-1 MRKWKQRCSVILGL
+1 MKKWKKRFSVILGL
-15 TVLGFANLVEVVTP
+15 AVLGFPNLVEVVTP

-103 YVIENKLTDEDHVM
+103 YVIESKLTDEDHVM

-156 SNEEVHSMS
+156 SNEAVHSMS
-165 LSSSLIYSYV
+165 LSSSLISSYI

-196 EDVYKAQPNRNKQVS
+196 EDVYKAQTNKNKQVS
-211 VLQFTDDWT
+211 VLQFTDDW
-220 VSSGTNENIDTS
+220 SSYYTHENIDTS

-242 TFMTVIDSVNGRNTL
+242 TFMTVIDSKDGKNTN
-257 SVSQLEKAGHPNI
+257 SYEQLVKAGHPNI

-290 STALVVVNKTVKQKG
+290 STALVVVNKTIKQKG

-450 VKTEDIPFNTTYTE
+450 VKTEDIPFKTTYTE

-492 QSGKRVGEPAITEKI
+492 QSGKRVGDPAVTEKI

-522 QDVDVAESDIAF
+522 QDVDVAESDVAF

-589 DKVVARGSKPAV
+589 DKVVARGSKSAV

-633 EISTVT
+633 ETSTVT

-644 ETGEVTANE
+644 ETGEVTAN
-653 PKVEKTESVDEVIS
+653 K
-667 VGTKP
+667 
-672 VVTTKDLD
+672 
-680 YKTKYV
+680 
-686 EDKES
+686 
-691 EAGKKTVVTKGSKG
+691 
-705 HETTT
+705 
-710 ITYSFNSETG
+710 
-720 EVTANEPKV
+720 
-729 EKTESVDEVISVGT
+729 
-743 KPVVTTKDLD
+743 
-753 YKTKYVEDKESEAG
+753 
-767 KKTVVTK
+767 
-774 GSKGH
+774 
-779 ETTTIT
+779 
-785 YSFNSETGEVTANE
+785 

-813 VGTKPKVEIM
+813 VGTKPKVEIR

-846 AGVKGRETITTTYYL
+846 AGVKGREIITTTYYL
-861 DPDTGEVKENKP
+861 DPETGEVKENKP

>member
-15 TVLGFANLVEVVTP
+15 AVLGFTNLVEVVTP
-29 FVETTKVYAQEK
+29 LVETTRVYAQEN
-41 EDGYSNSLKFSGT
+41 SNVSGNTLTFT
-54 ATTSKS
+54 AKSREEISHTTEKKIK
-60 QVTYHDPMDLIQII
+60 PMDLLVVLDFSSSNTNNITKIFS
-74 DLSGSLS
+74 DLKSLAS
-81 DSEFERANGVAGGRK
+81 T
-96 QQINDMI
+96 
-103 YVIENKLTDEDHVM
+103 LTDEDQIW
-117 LAFYGTNTE
+117 LF
-126 DSYKIGDREGSDITR
+126 SYYINSSNSYTADRYEITSGKPLSKTVLIR
-141 LLTKKEAIDL
+141 LLEEASSISSLKDL
-151 LKELN
+151 LKKNGFNVNDDSFGKGFSEIY
-156 SNEEVHSMS
+156 NE
-165 LSSSLIYSYV
+165 YNGKKNSYV
-175 SPLLESKKYS
+175 ST
-185 VSKNFPIGTGF
+185 I
-196 EDVYKAQPNRNKQVS
+196 
-211 VLQFTDDWT
+211 QFTDEWQDD
-220 VSSGTNENIDTS
+220 EEIDVKY
-232 FADWAKSNAK
+232 ANWAKNHAK
-242 TFMTVIDSVNGRNTL
+242 TFYTVTYNANEGSHSV
-257 SVSQLEKAGHPNI
+257 EAMKAAGHNNI
-270 KVFTKLD
+270 FISDASTSESERQKAINAQFAKTAVEEIKEEKV
-277 TPNRQEDIAKLFE
+277 
-290 STALVVVNKTVKQKG
+290 SVKQKG

-334 TNNTVSW
+334 TNNAVSW

-492 QSGKRVGEPAITEKI
+492 QSGKRVGDPAVTEKI

-551 VTEGVLGVKRTT
+551 VTEGVVGVKRTT

-589 DKVVARGSKPAV
+589 DKVVARGSKSAV
-601 ATKELDYKTTYVEDK
+601 ASKELDYKTTYVEDK

-633 EISTVT
+633 ETSTVT
-639 HSFNS
+639 HSFNA

-672 VVTTKDLD
+672 VVTTKELD

-686 EDKES
+686 EDKDS

-743 KPVVTTKDLD
+743 K
-753 YKTKYVEDKESEAG
+753 S
-767 KKTVVTK
+767 
-774 GSKGH
+774 
-779 ETTTIT
+779 
-785 YSFNSETGEVTANE
+785 
-799 PKVEKTESVDEVIS
+799 
-813 VGTKPKVEIM
+813 KVEIR

-884 IEVGTQAEK
+884 IEVGTQSEK

-910 MIGIV
+910 IIGIA

>member
-15 TVLGFANLVEVVTP
+15 AVLGFANLVEVVTP

-54 ATTSKS
+54 TTTSKS

-165 LSSSLIYSYV
+165 LSSSLISSYV

-196 EDVYKAQPNRNKQVS
+196 EDVYKAQTNKNKQVS
-211 VLQFTDDWT
+211 VLQFTDDW
-220 VSSGTNENIDTS
+220 SSYYTHENIDTS

-242 TFMTVIDSVNGRNTL
+242 TFMTVIDSKDGKNTN
-257 SVSQLEKAGHPNI
+257 SYEQLVKAGHPNI

-492 QSGKRVGEPAITEKI
+492 QSGKRVGDPAVTEKI

-633 EISTVT
+633 ETTTVT

-743 KPVVTTKDLD
+743 KP
-753 YKTKYVEDKESEAG
+753 
-767 KKTVVTK
+767 
-774 GSKGH
+774 
-779 ETTTIT
+779 
-785 YSFNSETGEVTANE
+785 
-799 PKVEKTESVDEVIS
+799 
-813 VGTKPKVEIM
+813 KVEIR

-861 DPDTGEVKENKP
+861 NPDTGEVKENKP

-904 FLTLTG
+904 FLTLAG

>member
-29 FVETTKVYAQEK
+29 FVETTKVYAQEN
-41 EDGYSNSLKFSGT
+41 SNVNGNTLTFT
-54 ATTSKS
+54 AKSREEINRTTEKKIK
-60 QVTYHDPMDLIQII
+60 PMDLLVLLDFSASNNSNITKMFS
-74 DLSGSLS
+74 DLKSLVS
-81 DSEFERANGVAGGRK
+81 TMS
-96 QQINDMI
+96 
-103 YVIENKLTDEDHVM
+103 DEDQIWLFSYDM
-117 LAFYGTNTE
+117 NFK
-126 DSYKIGDREGSDITR
+126 DSYKAKRSEIASGKPMNKKNLVN
-141 LLTKKEAIDL
+141 LLEN
-151 LKELN
+151 KEL
-156 SNEEVHSMS
+156 SF
-165 LSSSLIYSYV
+165 LSRDTAADKFKDLFKTEGWNVSGDSIGKDFSEIYNNYSGKKNSYV
-175 SPLLESKKYS
+175 ST
-185 VSKNFPIGTGF
+185 I
-196 EDVYKAQPNRNKQVS
+196 
-211 VLQFTDDWT
+211 QFTDEWQSD
-220 VSSGTNENIDTS
+220 EKIDVQY
-232 FADWAKSNAK
+232 ANWAKNHAK
-242 TFMTVIDSVNGRNTL
+242 TFYTVTYDANEGSHSV
-257 SVSQLEKAGHPNI
+257 EAMKAAGHNNI
-270 KVFTKLD
+270 FISNDSTNESERQKAINAQFAKTAVEEIKEEKV
-277 TPNRQEDIAKLFE
+277 
-290 STALVVVNKTVKQKG
+290 SVKQKG

-464 DPELEIGQTK
+464 NPELEIGHTK

-492 QSGKRVGEPAITEKI
+492 QSGKRVGDPVVTEKI

-522 QDVDVAESDIAF
+522 QDVDVAESGIAF

-551 VTEGVLGVKRTT
+551 VTEGVPGVKRTT

-589 DKVVARGSKPAV
+589 DKVVARGSKSAV
-601 ATKELDYKTTYVEDK
+601 ATKELDYKTKYVEDK

-633 EISTVT
+633 ETSTVT
-639 HSFNS
+639 HSFNA

-672 VVTTKDLD
+672 VVTTKGLD
-680 YKTKYV
+680 YKTTYV

-705 HETTT
+705 HETSTVT
-710 ITYSFNSETG
+710 HSFN
-720 EVTANEPKV
+720 A
-729 EKTESVDEVISVGT
+729 
-743 KPVVTTKDLD
+743 
-753 YKTKYVEDKESEAG
+753 
-767 KKTVVTK
+767 
-774 GSKGH
+774 
-779 ETTTIT
+779 
-785 YSFNSETGEVTANE
+785 ETGEVTANE

-813 VGTKPKVEIM
+813 VGTKPKVEIR

-861 DPDTGEVKENKP
+861 DPETGDVKENKP

-910 MIGIV
+910 IIGIA

>member
-1 MRKWKQRCSVILGL
+1 MRKWKQSCSVILGL

-29 FVETTKVYAQEK
+29 FVETTSVYAQEN
-41 EDGYSNSLKFSGT
+41 SNVNGNTLTFT
-54 ATTSKS
+54 AKS
-60 QVTYHDPMDLIQII
+60 REEINRITEKKIKPMDLLVVL
-74 DLSGSLS
+74 DFSGSN
-81 DSEFERANGVAGGRK
+81 RANIAK
-96 QQINDMI
+96 IFLDLKSLASTMS
-103 YVIENKLTDEDHVM
+103 DEDQIWLFSYDENLSYSYKAKRFEIASGKPMNKKNLIKLLENEQPDTFKDLFKTEGWNVS
-117 LAFYGTNTE
+117 E
-126 DSYKIGDREGSDITR
+126 DSIGKGFSEIYDNYSG
-141 LLTKKEAIDL
+141 KK
-151 LKELN
+151 N
-156 SNEEVHSMS
+156 
-165 LSSSLIYSYV
+165 SYV
-175 SPLLESKKYS
+175 ST
-185 VSKNFPIGTGF
+185 I
-196 EDVYKAQPNRNKQVS
+196 
-211 VLQFTDDWT
+211 QFTDGWVD
-220 VSSGTNENIDTS
+220 NETIDVEYAT
-232 FADWAKSNAK
+232 WAKSHAK
-242 TFMTVIDSVNGRNTL
+242 TFYTVTYNTTEWSL
-257 SVSQLEKAGHPNI
+257 SVQSMKAAGHNNI
-270 KVFTKLD
+270 FISDASKTELERQKAINAQFAKTAVEEIKEEKV
-277 TPNRQEDIAKLFE
+277 
-290 STALVVVNKTVKQKG
+290 SVKQKG

-450 VKTEDIPFNTTYTE
+450 VKTEDIPFNITYTE

-492 QSGKRVGEPAITEKI
+492 QSGKRVGEPVTTEKI

-571 VRTKDEPSIKEE
+571 VRTKDEPYIKEE

-589 DKVVARGSKPAV
+589 DKVVARGSKSAV
-601 ATKELDYKTTYVEDK
+601 ATKELDYKTKYVEDK
-616 ESEAGKKT
+616 DSEVGKKT

-633 EISTVT
+633 ETSTVT
-639 HSFNS
+639 HSFNA

-667 VGTKP
+667 VG
-672 VVTTKDLD
+672 
-680 YKTKYV
+680 
-686 EDKES
+686 
-691 EAGKKTVVTKGSKG
+691 
-705 HETTT
+705 
-710 ITYSFNSETG
+710 I
-720 EVTANEPKV
+720 
-729 EKTESVDEVISVGT
+729 
-743 KPVVTTKDLD
+743 
-753 YKTKYVEDKESEAG
+753 
-767 KKTVVTK
+767 
-774 GSKGH
+774 
-779 ETTTIT
+779 
-785 YSFNSETGEVTANE
+785 
-799 PKVEKTESVDEVIS
+799 
-813 VGTKPKVEIM
+813 KPKVEIR

-835 DLKKGEEKIIQ
+835 DLKKGEEKIVQ

-861 DPDTGEVKENKP
+861 NPDTGEVKENKP

-884 IEVGTQAEK
+884 IEVGTQVEK

-904 FLTLTG
+904 FLTFTG

>member
-1 MRKWKQRCSVILGL
+1 MRKWKQRCIVILGL

-29 FVETTKVYAQEK
+29 FVETIKVYAQEN
-41 EDGYSNSLKFSGT
+41 SNVNGNTLTFT
-54 ATTSKS
+54 AKSREEISHTTEKKIN
-60 QVTYHDPMDLIQII
+60 PMDLLVVLDFSTSNTNNITKIFS
-74 DLSGSLS
+74 DLKSLAS
-81 DSEFERANGVAGGRK
+81 T
-96 QQINDMI
+96 
-103 YVIENKLTDEDHVM
+103 LTDEDQIW
-117 LAFYGTNTE
+117 LFSEEGNYS
-126 DSYKIGDREGSDITR
+126 DSYKANYTGIASGKPMNKKNLIKLLENKQITNQYDFQDLFRKEGWNVSEDGIGKGFSEIYDNYSG
-141 LLTKKEAIDL
+141 KK
-151 LKELN
+151 N
-156 SNEEVHSMS
+156 
-165 LSSSLIYSYV
+165 SYV
-175 SPLLESKKYS
+175 ST
-185 VSKNFPIGTGF
+185 I
-196 EDVYKAQPNRNKQVS
+196 
-211 VLQFTDDWT
+211 QFTDGWM
-220 VSSGTNENIDTS
+220 GTETIDIQYAT
-232 FADWAKSNAK
+232 WAKNHAK
-242 TFMTVIDSVNGRNTL
+242 TFYTVTYDANKSSL
-257 SVSQLEKAGHPNI
+257 SIQSMKAVGHNNIFISDASTTELERQKAINAQFAKTAVEKIKEEKVS
-270 KVFTKLD
+270 
-277 TPNRQEDIAKLFE
+277 
-290 STALVVVNKTVKQKG
+290 VKQKG

-363 RSIRSSVTVD
+363 RSIRGSVTVD

-450 VKTEDIPFNTTYTE
+450 VKTEDIPFKTTYTE

-492 QSGKRVGEPAITEKI
+492 QSGKRVGDPTVTEKI

-589 DKVVARGSKPAV
+589 DKVVARGSKSAV
-601 ATKELDYKTTYVEDK
+601 TTKELDYKTTYVEDK

-633 EISTVT
+633 ETTTVT

-686 EDKES
+686 EDKDS

-729 EKTESVDEVISVGT
+729 EKTE
-743 KPVVTTKDLD
+743 P
-753 YKTKYVEDKESEAG
+753 
-767 KKTVVTK
+767 
-774 GSKGH
+774 
-779 ETTTIT
+779 
-785 YSFNSETGEVTANE
+785 
-799 PKVEKTESVDEVIS
+799 VDEVIS

-835 DLKKGEEKIIQ
+835 NLKKGEEKIIQ

>member
-29 FVETTKVYAQEK
+29 FVAPTKVYAQEN
-41 EDGYSNSLKFSGT
+41 SNINGNTLTFT
-54 ATTSKS
+54 AKSREEINRTTEKKIK
-60 QVTYHDPMDLIQII
+60 PMDLLVVLDFSASNNSNITKMFS
-74 DLSGSLS
+74 DLKSLVS
-81 DSEFERANGVAGGRK
+81 TMS
-96 QQINDMI
+96 
-103 YVIENKLTDEDHVM
+103 DEDQIWLFSYDM
-117 LAFYGTNTE
+117 NFK
-126 DSYKIGDREGSDITR
+126 DSYKAKRSEIASGKPMNKKNLIN
-141 LLTKKEAIDL
+141 LLEN
-151 LKELN
+151 KEL
-156 SNEEVHSMS
+156 SF
-165 LSSSLIYSYV
+165 LSRDTAADKFKDLFKTEGWNVSGDSIGKDFSEIYNNYSGKKNSYV
-175 SPLLESKKYS
+175 ST
-185 VSKNFPIGTGF
+185 I
-196 EDVYKAQPNRNKQVS
+196 
-211 VLQFTDDWT
+211 QFTDEWQGD
-220 VSSGTNENIDTS
+220 EKIDVQY
-232 FADWAKSNAK
+232 ANWAKNHAK
-242 TFMTVIDSVNGRNTL
+242 TFYTVTYNANEGSHSVE
-257 SVSQLEKAGHPNI
+257 VMKAAGHNNI
-270 KVFTKLD
+270 FISNDST
-277 TPNRQEDIAKLFE
+277 NESERQKAINAQFAK
-290 STALVVVNKTVKQKG
+290 TAVEEIKEETVSVKQKG

-392 TKYEEDPSLAA
+392 TKYEEDPSLVA

-421 KDGKVISTTITKP
+421 KDGKVISTTVTKP

-450 VKTEDIPFNTTYTE
+450 VKTEDIPFTTTYTE

-492 QSGKRVGEPAITEKI
+492 QSGKRVGDPAVTEKI

-589 DKVVARGSKPAV
+589 DKVVARGSKSAV

-633 EISTVT
+633 EI
-639 HSFNS
+639 
-644 ETGEVTANE
+644 
-653 PKVEKTESVDEVIS
+653 
-667 VGTKP
+667 
-672 VVTTKDLD
+672 
-680 YKTKYV
+680 
-686 EDKES
+686 
-691 EAGKKTVVTKGSKG
+691 
-705 HETTT
+705 TT

-720 EVTANEPKV
+720 EVTTNEPKV
-729 EKTESVDEVISVGT
+729 EKT
-743 KPVVTTKDLD
+743 K
-753 YKTKYVEDKESEAG
+753 
-767 KKTVVTK
+767 
-774 GSKGH
+774 
-779 ETTTIT
+779 
-785 YSFNSETGEVTANE
+785 
-799 PKVEKTESVDEVIS
+799 SVDEVIS
-813 VGTKPKVEIM
+813 VGTKPKVEM
-823 ETEFKTEKRENK
+823 RETEFKTEKRENK

-846 AGVKGRETITTTYYL
+846 VGVKGRETITTTYSL
-861 DPDTGEVKENKP
+861 NPDTGEVKENKP

-884 IEVGTQAEK
+884 IEVGTKVEK

-910 MIGIV
+910 IVGIA

>member
-1 MRKWKQRCSVILGL
+1 MRKWKQRCIVILGL

-29 FVETTKVYAQEK
+29 FVETIKVYAQEN
-41 EDGYSNSLKFSGT
+41 SNVNGNTLTFT
-54 ATTSKS
+54 AKSREEISHTTEKKIN
-60 QVTYHDPMDLIQII
+60 PMDLLVVLDFSTSNTNNITKIFS
-74 DLSGSLS
+74 DLKSLAS
-81 DSEFERANGVAGGRK
+81 T
-96 QQINDMI
+96 
-103 YVIENKLTDEDHVM
+103 LTDEDQIW
-117 LAFYGTNTE
+117 LFSEEGNYS
-126 DSYKIGDREGSDITR
+126 DSYKANYTGIASGKPMNKKNLIKLLENKQITNQYDFQDLFRKEGWNVSEDGIGKGFSEIYDNYSG
-141 LLTKKEAIDL
+141 KK
-151 LKELN
+151 N
-156 SNEEVHSMS
+156 
-165 LSSSLIYSYV
+165 SYV
-175 SPLLESKKYS
+175 ST
-185 VSKNFPIGTGF
+185 I
-196 EDVYKAQPNRNKQVS
+196 
-211 VLQFTDDWT
+211 QFTDGWM
-220 VSSGTNENIDTS
+220 GTETIDIQYAT
-232 FADWAKSNAK
+232 WAKNHAK
-242 TFMTVIDSVNGRNTL
+242 TFYTVTYDANKSSL
-257 SVSQLEKAGHPNI
+257 SIQSMKAVGHNNIFISDASTTELERQKAINAQFAKTAVEKIKEEKVS
-270 KVFTKLD
+270 
-277 TPNRQEDIAKLFE
+277 
-290 STALVVVNKTVKQKG
+290 VKQKG

-363 RSIRSSVTVD
+363 RSIRGSVTVD

-450 VKTEDIPFNTTYTE
+450 VKTEDIPFKTTYTE

-492 QSGKRVGEPAITEKI
+492 QSGKRVGDPTVTEKI

-589 DKVVARGSKPAV
+589 DKVVARGSKSAV
-601 ATKELDYKTTYVEDK
+601 TTKELDYKTTYVEDK

-633 EISTVT
+633 ETTTVT

-686 EDKES
+686 EDKDS

-729 EKTESVDEVISVGT
+729 EKTE
-743 KPVVTTKDLD
+743 P
-753 YKTKYVEDKESEAG
+753 
-767 KKTVVTK
+767 
-774 GSKGH
+774 
-779 ETTTIT
+779 
-785 YSFNSETGEVTANE
+785 
-799 PKVEKTESVDEVIS
+799 VDEVIS

-835 DLKKGEEKIIQ
+835 NLKKGEEKIIQ

-910 MIGIV
+910 IIGIV

>member
-1 MRKWKQRCSVILGL
+1 MKKWKKRCIVILGL

-41 EDGYSNSLKFSGT
+41 GDGYSNSLKFSGT
-54 ATTSKS
+54 TTTSKS

-117 LAFYGTNTE
+117 LAFNGTNTE

-165 LSSSLIYSYV
+165 LSSSLISSYV

-196 EDVYKAQPNRNKQVS
+196 EDVYKAQTNKNKQVS
-211 VLQFTDDWT
+211 VLQFTDDW
-220 VSSGTNENIDTS
+220 SSYYTHENIDTS

-242 TFMTVIDSVNGRNTL
+242 TFMTVIDSKDGKNTN
-257 SVSQLEKAGHPNI
+257 SYEQLVKAGHPNI

-363 RSIRSSVTVD
+363 RSIRGSVTVD

-492 QSGKRVGEPAITEKI
+492 QSGKRVGDPTVTEKI

-551 VTEGVLGVKRTT
+551 VTEGVLGIKRTT

-589 DKVVARGSKPAV
+589 DKVVARGSKSAV
-601 ATKELDYKTTYVEDK
+601 ATKELDYKTT
-616 ESEAGKKT
+616 
-624 VVTKGSKGH
+624 
-633 EISTVT
+633 
-639 HSFNS
+639 
-644 ETGEVTANE
+644 
-653 PKVEKTESVDEVIS
+653 
-667 VGTKP
+667 
-672 VVTTKDLD
+672 
-680 YKTKYV
+680 YV

-729 EKTESVDEVISVGT
+729 EKTEPIDEVISVGT

-779 ETTTIT
+779 ETTKIT
-785 YSFNSETGEVTANE
+785 YRFNSETGEVTANE
-799 PKVEKTESVDEVIS
+799 PKIEKTESVDEVIS
-813 VGTKPKVEIM
+813 VGTKPKVEIR

-846 AGVKGRETITTTYYL
+846 AGVKGRETVTTTYYL
-861 DPDTGEVKENKP
+861 NPDTGEVKENKP

-910 MIGIV
+910 MIGIA
-915 LGISVIIYRKLNK
+915 LGISVIIYKKLNK

>member
-1 MRKWKQRCSVILGL
+1 MRKWKQSCSVILGL

-29 FVETTKVYAQEK
+29 FVETTKVYAQEN
-41 EDGYSNSLKFSGT
+41 SNVNGNTLTFT
-54 ATTSKS
+54 AKSREEINRTTEKKIK
-60 QVTYHDPMDLIQII
+60 PMDLLVVL
-74 DLSGSLS
+74 DFSGSNVSNFAKMFS
-81 DSEFERANGVAGGRK
+81 DLKSL
-96 QQINDMI
+96 ISTMS
-103 YVIENKLTDEDHVM
+103 DEDQIW
-117 LAFYGTNTE
+117 LFSYDSNLP
-126 DSYKIGDREGSDITR
+126 DSYKVKSSVIASGIVSGIASGKPMNKKNLIKLLENKQITDQYDSEGLFRKEGWNVSEDSIGKGFSEIYDNYSG
-141 LLTKKEAIDL
+141 KK
-151 LKELN
+151 N
-156 SNEEVHSMS
+156 
-165 LSSSLIYSYV
+165 SYV
-175 SPLLESKKYS
+175 ST
-185 VSKNFPIGTGF
+185 I
-196 EDVYKAQPNRNKQVS
+196 
-211 VLQFTDDWT
+211 QFTDEWT
-220 VSSGTNENIDTS
+220 VGEEIDVQYAS
-232 FADWAKSNAK
+232 WAKNHAK
-242 TFMTVIDSVNGRNTL
+242 TFYTVTYNANESSL
-257 SVSQLEKAGHPNI
+257 SVQSMKAAGHNNI
-270 KVFTKLD
+270 FISDASTTELERQKAINDQFAKTAVEEIKEEKV
-277 TPNRQEDIAKLFE
+277 
-290 STALVVVNKTVKQKG
+290 SVKQKG

-373 GKKVDEKINTLRP
+373 GKKVDEKINTLKP

-392 TKYEEDPSLAA
+392 TKYEEDSSLAT

-474 VVTEGAVGQ
+474 VVTEGAIGQ

-492 QSGKRVGEPAITEKI
+492 QSGKRVGEPVTTEKI

-551 VTEGVLGVKRTT
+551 LTEGVVGVKRTT

-583 VLKEAV
+583 IVKEAV
-589 DKVVARGSKPAV
+589 DKVVARGSKEAV
-601 ATKELDYKTTYVEDK
+601 ATKELDYKTKYVEDK
-616 ESEAGKKT
+616 DSEAGKKT

-633 EISTVT
+633 ETTTVT

-667 VGTKP
+667 VGTKS

-710 ITYSFNSETG
+710 ITYS
-720 EVTANEPKV
+720 
-729 EKTESVDEVISVGT
+729 
-743 KPVVTTKDLD
+743 L
-753 YKTKYVEDKESEAG
+753 
-767 KKTVVTK
+767 
-774 GSKGH
+774 
-779 ETTTIT
+779 
-785 YSFNSETGEVTANE
+785 NSETGEVTANE

-813 VGTKPKVEIM
+813 VGTKPKVEIR

-861 DPDTGEVKENKP
+861 NPDTGEVKENKP

-915 LGISVIIYRKLNK
+915 LGISVIIYRKLK
-928 K
+928 KK

>member
-29 FVETTKVYAQEK
+29 FVETTKVYAQEN
-41 EDGYSNSLKFSGT
+41 SNVNGNTLTFT
-54 ATTSKS
+54 AKSREEISHTTEKKIN
-60 QVTYHDPMDLIQII
+60 PMDLLVVLDFSTSNTNNITKIFS
-74 DLSGSLS
+74 DLKSLAS
-81 DSEFERANGVAGGRK
+81 T
-96 QQINDMI
+96 
-103 YVIENKLTDEDHVM
+103 LTDEDQIW
-117 LAFYGTNTE
+117 LFSEEGNYS
-126 DSYKIGDREGSDITR
+126 DSYKANYTGIASGKPMNKKNLIKLLENKQITNQYDFQDLFRKEGWNVSEDSIGKGFSEIYDNYSG
-141 LLTKKEAIDL
+141 KK
-151 LKELN
+151 N
-156 SNEEVHSMS
+156 
-165 LSSSLIYSYV
+165 SYV
-175 SPLLESKKYS
+175 ST
-185 VSKNFPIGTGF
+185 I
-196 EDVYKAQPNRNKQVS
+196 
-211 VLQFTDDWT
+211 QFTDGWM
-220 VSSGTNENIDTS
+220 GTETIDIQYAT
-232 FADWAKSNAK
+232 WAKNHAK
-242 TFMTVIDSVNGRNTL
+242 TFYTVTYNANESSL
-257 SVSQLEKAGHPNI
+257 SIQSMKAVGHNNIFISDASTTELERQKAINAQFAKTAVEKIKEEKVS
-270 KVFTKLD
+270 
-277 TPNRQEDIAKLFE
+277 
-290 STALVVVNKTVKQKG
+290 VKQKG

-392 TKYEEDPSLAA
+392 TKYEEDQSLAA

-492 QSGKRVGEPAITEKI
+492 QSGKRVGEPAVTEKI

-589 DKVVARGSKPAV
+589 DKVVARGSKSAV
-601 ATKELDYKTTYVEDK
+601 ATKELDYKTT
-616 ESEAGKKT
+616 
-624 VVTKGSKGH
+624 
-633 EISTVT
+633 
-639 HSFNS
+639 
-644 ETGEVTANE
+644 
-653 PKVEKTESVDEVIS
+653 
-667 VGTKP
+667 
-672 VVTTKDLD
+672 
-680 YKTKYV
+680 YV

-767 KKTVVTK
+767 KKKVVTK

-813 VGTKPKVEIM
+813 VGIKPKVEIR

-910 MIGIV
+910 IIGIV

>member
-1 MRKWKQRCSVILGL
+1 MRKWKQGCSVILGL

-29 FVETTKVYAQEK
+29 FIETTRVYAQEN
-41 EDGYSNSLKFSGT
+41 SNVNGNTLTFT
-54 ATTSKS
+54 AKSREEIIHTTEKKIK
-60 QVTYHDPMDLIQII
+60 PMDLLVVL
-74 DLSGSLS
+74 DFSGSNTDNITKMFS
-81 DSEFERANGVAGGRK
+81 DLKSLVSTMSDEDQIWLFSYDFNLPDSYKAKRSEIASGKPMNK
-96 QQINDMI
+96 KNLIKLL
-103 YVIENKLTDEDHVM
+103 ENKQPDANVFRIINEFKDLFKKEGWDV
-117 LAFYGTNTE
+117 TE
-126 DSYKIGDREGSDITR
+126 DSI
-141 LLTKKEAIDL
+141 KKGFSE
-151 LKELN
+151 
-156 SNEEVHSMS
+156 
-165 LSSSLIYSYV
+165 IYDNYSGKKNSYV
-175 SPLLESKKYS
+175 ST
-185 VSKNFPIGTGF
+185 I
-196 EDVYKAQPNRNKQVS
+196 
-211 VLQFTDDWT
+211 QFTDGWDY
-220 VSSGTNENIDTS
+220 GEKIDIQY
-232 FADWAKSNAK
+232 ANWAKNHAK
-242 TFMTVIDSVNGRNTL
+242 TFYTVTYNANERSYSVEAMKAVGHNNIFISDASTTELERQKAINDQFAKTAIEEIKEEK
-257 SVSQLEKAGHPNI
+257 VS
-270 KVFTKLD
+270 
-277 TPNRQEDIAKLFE
+277 
-290 STALVVVNKTVKQKG
+290 VKQKG

-320 ELVSPNGQKTPLTI
+320 ELVAPNGQKTPLTI

-392 TKYEEDPSLAA
+392 TKYEEDSSLAA

-416 QLVSL
+416 QLLSL

-492 QSGKRVGEPAITEKI
+492 QSGKRVGEPAVTEKI
-507 LKKAVDKVIAKGTKG
+507 LKKVVDKVIAKGTKG

-551 VTEGVLGVKRTT
+551 VTEGVIGVKRTT

-583 VLKEAV
+583 VVKEAV
-589 DKVVARGSKPAV
+589 DKVVARGSKA
-601 ATKELDYKTTYVEDK
+601 A
-616 ESEAGKKT
+616 
-624 VVTKGSKGH
+624 
-633 EISTVT
+633 
-639 HSFNS
+639 
-644 ETGEVTANE
+644 
-653 PKVEKTESVDEVIS
+653 
-667 VGTKP
+667 
-672 VVTTKDLD
+672 VTTKDLD

-710 ITYSFNSETG
+710 STYSFNSETG

-743 KPVVTTKDLD
+743 KPVVTTKELD

-779 ETTTIT
+779 ETTTST

-861 DPDTGEVKENKP
+861 DPDTGDVKENKP

-910 MIGIV
+910 IIGIA
-915 LGISVIIYRKLNK
+915 LGISVIVYRKLNK

>member
-1 MRKWKQRCSVILGL
+1 MKKWKQRCSVILGL
-15 TVLGFANLVEVVTP
+15 AVLGFANLVEVVTP
-29 FVETTKVYAQEK
+29 FVEPTSVYAQEN
-41 EDGYSNSLKFSGT
+41 SNVNGNTLTFT
-54 ATTSKS
+54 AKSREEIIHTTEKKIK
-60 QVTYHDPMDLIQII
+60 PMDLLVVLDFSSSNTNNITKIFS
-74 DLSGSLS
+74 DLKSLAS
-81 DSEFERANGVAGGRK
+81 T
-96 QQINDMI
+96 
-103 YVIENKLTDEDHVM
+103 LTDKDQIW
-117 LAFYGTNTE
+117 LF
-126 DSYKIGDREGSDITR
+126 SYYINSSNSYTADRYEITSGKPLSKTVLIR
-141 LLTKKEAIDL
+141 LLEEASSISSLKDL
-151 LKELN
+151 LKKNGFNVNDDSFGKGFSEIY
-156 SNEEVHSMS
+156 NE
-165 LSSSLIYSYV
+165 YTGKKNSYV
-175 SPLLESKKYS
+175 ST
-185 VSKNFPIGTGF
+185 I
-196 EDVYKAQPNRNKQVS
+196 
-211 VLQFTDDWT
+211 QFTDEWQDD
-220 VSSGTNENIDTS
+220 EEIDVQY
-232 FADWAKSNAK
+232 ANWAKNHAK
-242 TFMTVIDSVNGRNTL
+242 TFYTVTYNANEGSHSV
-257 SVSQLEKAGHPNI
+257 EAMKAAGHNNI
-270 KVFTKLD
+270 FISDASTNELERQKAINAQFAKTAVEEIKEEKV
-277 TPNRQEDIAKLFE
+277 
-290 STALVVVNKTVKQKG
+290 SVKQKG

-320 ELVSPNGQKTPLTI
+320 ELVSPNGQKTLLTI

-421 KDGKVISTTITKP
+421 KDGKVISTTVTKP

-464 DPELEIGQTK
+464 DPELE
-474 VVTEGAVGQ
+474 
-483 KEITKTYVT
+483 
-492 QSGKRVGEPAITEKI
+492 
-507 LKKAVDKVIAKGTKG
+507 
-522 QDVDVAESDIAF
+522 
-534 KTVYTED
+534 
-541 PELEFGQEKI
+541 FGQEKI
-551 VTEGVLGVKRTT
+551 VTEGVVGVKRTT

-571 VRTKDEPSIKEE
+571 VRTKDEPYIKEE

-589 DKVVARGSKPAV
+589 DKVVARGSKSA
-601 ATKELDYKTTYVEDK
+601 
-616 ESEAGKKT
+616 
-624 VVTKGSKGH
+624 
-633 EISTVT
+633 
-639 HSFNS
+639 
-644 ETGEVTANE
+644 
-653 PKVEKTESVDEVIS
+653 
-667 VGTKP
+667 
-672 VVTTKDLD
+672 VTTKDLD

-720 EVTANEPKV
+720 EVTANEPKI
-729 EKTESVDEVISVGT
+729 EKTE
-743 KPVVTTKDLD
+743 P
-753 YKTKYVEDKESEAG
+753 
-767 KKTVVTK
+767 
-774 GSKGH
+774 
-779 ETTTIT
+779 
-785 YSFNSETGEVTANE
+785 
-799 PKVEKTESVDEVIS
+799 VDEVIS

-861 DPDTGEVKENKP
+861 NPDTGEVKENKP

-910 MIGIV
+910 MIGIA

>member
-1 MRKWKQRCSVILGL
+1 MKKWKKRFSVILGL
-15 TVLGFANLVEVVTP
+15 AVLGFPNLVEVVTP

-54 ATTSKS
+54 TTTSKS

-165 LSSSLIYSYV
+165 LSSSLISSYV

-196 EDVYKAQPNRNKQVS
+196 EDVYKAQTNKNKQVS
-211 VLQFTDDWT
+211 VLQFTDDW
-220 VSSGTNENIDTS
+220 SSYYTHENIDTS

-242 TFMTVIDSVNGRNTL
+242 TFMTVIDSKDGKNTN
-257 SVSQLEKAGHPNI
+257 SYEQLVKAGHPNI

-290 STALVVVNKTVKQKG
+290 STALVVVNKTIKQKG

-450 VKTEDIPFNTTYTE
+450 VKTEDIPFKTTYTE

-492 QSGKRVGEPAITEKI
+492 QSGKRVGDPAVTEKI

-551 VTEGVLGVKRTT
+551 VTEGVVGVKRTT

-589 DKVVARGSKPAV
+589 DKVVARGSKSAV

-633 EISTVT
+633 ETSTVT
-639 HSFNS
+639 HSFNA

-672 VVTTKDLD
+672 VVTTKELD
-680 YKTKYV
+680 YKTKYI
-686 EDKES
+686 EDKDS

-729 EKTESVDEVISVGT
+729 EKTESVDEVISVG
-743 KPVVTTKDLD
+743 
-753 YKTKYVEDKESEAG
+753 
-767 KKTVVTK
+767 
-774 GSKGH
+774 
-779 ETTTIT
+779 I
-785 YSFNSETGEVTANE
+785 
-799 PKVEKTESVDEVIS
+799 
-813 VGTKPKVEIM
+813 KPKVEIR

-873 SLEKVDPVNEI
+873 TLEKVDPVNEI
-884 IEVGTQAEK
+884 IEVGTQVEK

-910 MIGIV
+910 MIGIA

>member
-1 MRKWKQRCSVILGL
+1 MKKWKKRCIVILGL

-41 EDGYSNSLKFSGT
+41 GDGYSNSLKFSGT
-54 ATTSKS
+54 TTTSKS

-117 LAFYGTNTE
+117 LAFNGTNTE

-165 LSSSLIYSYV
+165 LSSSLISSYV

-196 EDVYKAQPNRNKQVS
+196 EDVYKAQTNKNKQVS
-211 VLQFTDDWT
+211 VLQFTDDW
-220 VSSGTNENIDTS
+220 SSYYTHENIDTS

-242 TFMTVIDSVNGRNTL
+242 TFMTVIDSKDGKNTN
-257 SVSQLEKAGHPNI
+257 SYEQLVKAGHPNI

-290 STALVVVNKTVKQKG
+290 STALVVVNKTIKQKG

-363 RSIRSSVTVD
+363 RSIRGSVTVD

-474 VVTEGAVGQ
+474 VLTEGAVGQ
-483 KEITKTYVT
+483 TEITKTYVT
-492 QSGKRVGEPAITEKI
+492 QLGKRVGDPTVTEKI

-551 VTEGVLGVKRTT
+551 VTEGVLGIKRTT

-589 DKVVARGSKPAV
+589 DKVVARGSKSAV
-601 ATKELDYKTTYVEDK
+601 ATKELDYKTT
-616 ESEAGKKT
+616 
-624 VVTKGSKGH
+624 
-633 EISTVT
+633 
-639 HSFNS
+639 
-644 ETGEVTANE
+644 
-653 PKVEKTESVDEVIS
+653 
-667 VGTKP
+667 
-672 VVTTKDLD
+672 
-680 YKTKYV
+680 YV

-729 EKTESVDEVISVGT
+729 EKTEPIDEVISVGT

-779 ETTTIT
+779 ETTKIT
-785 YSFNSETGEVTANE
+785 YRFNSETGEVTANE
-799 PKVEKTESVDEVIS
+799 PKIEKTESVDEVIS
-813 VGTKPKVEIM
+813 VGTKPKVEIR

-910 MIGIV
+910 IIGIV